1 MSTDSNSYLYL
12 AIFTGVA
19 MVFPLLPIGMA
30 WLWAKIFYPAKET
43 PVKRSTYECGL
54 APQNEVCSQ
63 YRPDFYLYGILFL
76 IFDVEAIFLLPFGV
90 AFLDLNAGSAIA
102 MLVFILLLAESLVWA
117 WKKGVLTWR

>member
-1 MSTDSNSYLYL
+1 MSPDSHTYLYL

-19 MVFPLLPIGMA
+19 IVFPLLPIGMA
-30 WLWAKIFYPAKET
+30 WVWARIFYPTKET

-54 APQNEVCSQ
+54 APEHEVSSQ

-90 AFLDLNAGSAIA
+90 AFLDLKPGAALA
-102 MLVFILLLAESLVWA
+102 MLLFILLLAEGLVWA